1 MKQNDLKKAFLVL
14 CLKNIPTKTIF
25 HLLATHSS
33 FTIVSN
39 HLFDSTPPTRKTLR
53 HENIDFRDVETI
65 VYK

>member
-39 HLFDSTPPTRKTLR
+39 HLFDSTPPPEKHYVTK
-53 HENIDFRDVETI
+53 NIDFRDVETI